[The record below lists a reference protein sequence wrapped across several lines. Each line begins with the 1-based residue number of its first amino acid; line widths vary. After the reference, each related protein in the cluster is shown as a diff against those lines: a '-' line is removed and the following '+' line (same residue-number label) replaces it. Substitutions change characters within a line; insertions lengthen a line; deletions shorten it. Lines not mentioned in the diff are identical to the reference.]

1 MVKISTESETQI
13 KSEVKQK
20 KVKTTKKS
28 VPVIVEQVVEPVVEQ
43 DVEPVV
49 EQDVE
54 PDVENG
60 IETVVE
66 PLVEPLIEPV
76 VEPVVEQEES
86 NTEILF
92 NKLINQFQDI
102 QSVMKTL
109 HSNLKVLQ
117 KEVLKERKESKKKES
132 KIKKKNSK
140 KRSPSGFAKPTQ
152 VSDDLAN
159 FLNLPSGTELA
170 RTEVTSKVIAY
181 IKEHNL
187 QNPSNK
193 KQILLDDNLNKLL
206 LPGNKDIVTFF
217 NLQTY
222 LKKHFTSQ
230 ATAIIQALLQETVE
244 VV

>member
-1 MVKISTESETQI
+1 MNIMVKTNTESESETQI
-13 KSEVKQK
+13 KSEVKLKK
-20 KVKTTKKS
+20 KVKTTEKS
-28 VPVIVEQVVEPVVEQ
+28 VPVVSLIVEPVVVPVVVPVVEHVVEPVVE
-43 DVEPVV
+43 PVV
-49 EQDVE
+49 DA
-54 PDVENG
+54 
-60 IETVVE
+60 
-66 PLVEPLIEPV
+66 
-76 VEPVVEQEES
+76 VVEQEES

-140 KRSPSGFAKPTQ
+140 KRSPSGFAKPAQ
-152 VSDDLAN
+152 VSDDLAH

-193 KQILLDDNLNKLL
+193 KQILLDENLNKLL
-206 LPGNKDIVTFF
+206 LPGSEDIVTFF

-222 LKKHFTSQ
+222 LKKHFTSHA
-230 ATAIIQALLQETVE
+230 ATALAQSLLQANVEGVSTV
-244 VV
+244 V